1 MKTDIF
7 FFNQYTVGSEVVQEA
22 VVFPDPRAMTGGA

>member
-7 FFNQYTVGSEVVQEA
+7 LNQYTVGSEVVQEA
-22 VVFPDPRAMTGGA
+22 VVFSDPRATTGGA